1 MWTDKLVDSGLFKRN
16 RLIIPNA
23 KRIRK
28 LFSSLL
34 TQEDVAND
42 DATLHDVNAPSHRV
56 YLGSSYNK
64 KRDPEHL
71 PPTNAWE
78 RFGEKVRLISK
89 FMQSPAS
96 QFGFRVACATTSIG
110 LIAFLRQTQKFTYKY
125 RLFWTIIMTTISMT
139 PTSGQSVFGFIL
151 RTIGTV
157 IAMLISW
164 IIYYVAG
171 NGKVAGIIVLYW
183 FFVACGLWIPLKRP
197 QIQSV
202 GMITVITIT
211 LTIGYELEAK
221 KLGSAALEATGQK
234 YLGILVFGPVRLAT
248 VVAGL
253 FVAFIWTI
261 FPYPISEHGSLRRD
275 IANSLY
281 ILANFYSIVHETVSS
296 RIRRVEGDLS
306 DKKSPGNRLERA
318 RIKAFNKQILML
330 SNMKMYSRFTKWE
343 VFIGGKF
350 PKKEYD
356 TIIQSVER

>member
-1 MWTDKLVDSGLFKRN
+1 
-16 RLIIPNA
+16 
-23 KRIRK
+23 
-28 LFSSLL
+28 
-34 TQEDVAND
+34 
-42 DATLHDVNAPSHRV
+42 
-56 YLGSSYNK
+56 
-64 KRDPEHL
+64 
-71 PPTNAWE
+71 
-78 RFGEKVRLISK
+78 
-89 FMQSPAS
+89 
-96 QFGFRVACATTSIG
+96 
-110 LIAFLRQTQKFTYKY
+110 
-125 RLFWTIIMTTISMT
+125 
-139 PTSGQSVFGFIL
+139 
-151 RTIGTV
+151 
-157 IAMLISW
+157 MLISW